1 MIILIEFKSFD
12 YSSYFSIGQDIKLY
26 LNLFQIKD
34 ILYQRIE
41 ELEKQLKEKTELL
54 KNYESLIEDKQK
66 ELNDLNHKTEK
77 IEEEIKKQK
86 K

>member
-41 ELEKQLKEKTELL
+41 ELEKIKRKNRVNEKLR
-54 KNYESLIEDKQK
+54 K
-66 ELNDLNHKTEK
+66 LNQRKTK
-77 IEEEIKKQK
+77 RIKRFKS
-86 K
+86 